1 MLHGSEITPKP
12 CLSNYSRLHETTAA
26 ESQEQ
31 RTKTTTIL
39 LPSTTTTYYSLAS
52 MADFATLLARRST
65 FNSGNPEED
74 KAVAALILRTAST
87 EGITAVICKAI
98 DRGGANLNGGDNP
111 GHMACVN

>member
-1 MLHGSEITPKP
+1 
-12 CLSNYSRLHETTAA
+12 
-26 ESQEQ
+26 
-31 RTKTTTIL
+31 
-39 LPSTTTTYYSLAS
+39 
-52 MADFATLLARRST
+52 MADFATLLARPST

-87 EGITAVICKAI
+87 EGNTAVICKAI